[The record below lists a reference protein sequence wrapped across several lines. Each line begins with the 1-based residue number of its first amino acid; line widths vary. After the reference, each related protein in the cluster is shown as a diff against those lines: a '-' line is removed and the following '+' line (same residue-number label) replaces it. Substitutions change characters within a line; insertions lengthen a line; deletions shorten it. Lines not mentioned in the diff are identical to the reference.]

1 MTAIVNSNGDV
12 CAIQK
17 AGGEG
22 LMSSVTMQCLRI
34 ASVEKFFV
42 LEKLQLIYIYIYI
55 YIYISSR
62 IVVLNLHKNTKRPF
76 SKT

>member
-22 LMSSVTMQCLRI
+22 LMSSVTMQYLETLR
-34 ASVEKFFV
+34 
-42 LEKLQLIYIYIYI
+42 
-55 YIYISSR
+55 SSQTIR
-62 IVVLNLHKNTKRPF
+62 
-76 SKT
+76 